1 MLHVSLSLSGALV
14 GVQRANPD
22 CTKDLSVPQMPER
35 NIQILGDGDSFSI
48 AGSPVDV
55 IAGQPGPPSV

>member
-22 CTKDLSVPQMPER
+22 CSKDLSVPQMPER
-35 NIQILGDGDSFSI
+35 NI
-48 AGSPVDV
+48 
-55 IAGQPGPPSV
+55 